1 MTTKK
6 RAMALLVALALGLLV
21 LAFLFNNVSW
31 PSRASRADFA
41 ERLERARGASRD
53 WALGRDAAP
62 LEEVQA
68 RWSELRNPALLHM
81 LVDAA
86 EMAGEDNVKQ
96 FAIAIQSTDREGWW
110 SRMVDPRFAAPPP
123 AALVGLE
130 EYQRWF
136 LHALG
141 CDQLPMPPE
150 AQRRLLLPDAYRT
163 GRLTHQFLAL
173 YLYGRYCAY
182 GPIADQARALMPHL
196 AERIAQEAAL
206 DFRLT
211 DLYLQRIVCLLLAGR
226 TDLVRTRWVERVLDA
241 QQVDGG
247 WKYNWY
253 GWDSRIFRFHF
264 AQQPTSAHAT
274 AQGLWLIS
282 LIKYRHPEWIAQHYR

>member
-1 MTTKK
+1 
-6 RAMALLVALALGLLV
+6 MAVLVGLALVLPV

-31 PSRASRADFA
+31 SSRGSRADFA
-41 ERLERARGASRD
+41 QRLERARGASRD
-53 WALGRDAAP
+53 WVLGRDAAP
-62 LEEVQA
+62 IEEVQA
-68 RWSELRNPALLHM
+68 RWSDLRNPALLYM

-86 EMAGEDNVKQ
+86 EMSGEDNVKRLALAAQ
-96 FAIAIQSTDREGWW
+96 SIAREGWW
-110 SRMVDPRFAAPPP
+110 SRMVDPRFPAPPA
-123 AALVGLE
+123 AALVGLQ
-130 EYQRWF
+130 EYQRWI
-136 LHALG
+136 LYAIG
-141 CDQLPMPPE
+141 CDQLPIPPE
-150 AQRRLLLPDAYRT
+150 AQRRLLLPDGYRT
-163 GRLTHQFLAL
+163 GQLTHQFLAL
-173 YLYGRYCAY
+173 YFYGRYCAY

-226 TDLVRTRWVERVLDA
+226 TDLVRPRWVERVLDA

-253 GWDSRIFRFHF
+253 GWDSRIFRFHL
-264 AQQPTSAHAT
+264 AQQPASAHTT
-274 AQGLWLIS
+274 AQGLWLVS